1 MVKVYLR
8 NVFFLTLLSAV
19 FCVGATAQ
27 KKPGKA
33 VAQPDKVGTLIKK
46 SGYGHQFIS
55 KGVWT
60 VESTA
65 GVILIAND
73 ANILVVFMI
82 IAKKEELKLNA
93 EGLSDILKLSDEL
106 DYLKFVIDEDGSLA
120 VRSES
125 RLRLTDQ
132 AAFNET
138 LVSVVSGYEK
148 AVAKLAPH
156 LVK

>member
-1 MVKVYLR
+1 MVKVYLC

-33 VAQPDKVGTLIKK
+33 PVQPDTVGTLIKK
-46 SGYGHQFIS
+46 SGYEHQFIR

-60 VESTA
+60 VDSDA
-65 GVILIAND
+65 GPILIGHEAD
-73 ANILVVFMI
+73 VLVVFMI
-82 IAKKEELKLNA
+82 IAKKGELKLNA

-106 DYLKFVIDEDGSLA
+106 NYLKFAIDEHGSLTA
-120 VRSES
+120 RSES

-132 AAFNET
+132 AAFDDT
-138 LVSVVSGYEK
+138 LVRVLIGFEK
-148 AVAKLAPH
+148 AVAKLAPY